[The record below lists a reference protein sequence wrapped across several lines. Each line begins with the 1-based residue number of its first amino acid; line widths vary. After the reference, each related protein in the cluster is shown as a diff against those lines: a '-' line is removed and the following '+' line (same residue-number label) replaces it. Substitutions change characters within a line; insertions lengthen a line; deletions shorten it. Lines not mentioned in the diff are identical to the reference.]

1 MKQYALQSFFVK
13 NLYNVKRTTTT
24 AKNLRSCFAIVFLIF
39 SIYSLITSTVFTAY
53 AHFDHFASYNSSGM
67 GIGNKYYVL
76 QQLEPEYAKS
86 NEPSKIMF
94 SIQDKNGKDV
104 YDVTVMVEI
113 YSINGERVFVFPWT
127 TLETGDFDIP
137 FVFSNNGNY
146 QIVLSVLNEDI
157 ARNKIINTV
166 SPPRTILND
175 SVNCNCERAVFNVSI
190 TETFGL
196 ISTVAL
202 YGTIFGAII
211 ILGATSIWIFKS
223 RRKSRSNPV

>member
-1 MKQYALQSFFVK
+1 MKHYALTSFSVK
-13 NLYNVKRTTTT
+13 NLYNVKRTTTA

-39 SIYSLITSTVFTAY
+39 SIYSLITSTFFTAY
-53 AHFDHFASYNSSGM
+53 AHFVHFASYNSSGM

-86 NEPSKIMF
+86 NESSKIMF

-137 FVFSNNGNY
+137 FEFANNGNY
-146 QIVLSVLNEDI
+146 QIVLSILNEDI

-166 SPPRTILND
+166 PPPRTILND
-175 SVNCNCERAVFNVSI
+175 SGNCNCERAVFNVSI

-202 YGTIFGAII
+202 YGTIFGAIS
-211 ILGATSIWIFKS
+211 ILAATSIWIFKS

>member
-1 MKQYALQSFFVK
+1 MPPFSVK
-13 NLYNVKRTTTT
+13 NLIKEKRTIQ

-39 SIYSLITSTVFTAY
+39 SICSLITSTFFTAY
-53 AHFDHFASYNSSGM
+53 AHFDRFASYNSSGM

-94 SIQDKNGKDV
+94 SIQDKHGRDV

-127 TLETGDFDIP
+127 TLETGDFNVP
-137 FVFSNNGNY
+137 FVFANNGNY
-146 QIVLSVLNEDI
+146 QIVLSILNEDI
-157 ARNKIINTV
+157 ARNKILDTV
-166 SPPRTILND
+166 PPQRTILND

-196 ISTVAL
+196 ISTLAL

-211 ILGATSIWIFKS
+211 ILGAILIWIFNS
-223 RRKSRSNPV
+223 RRKSKSNPV